1 MFLKTLKT
9 NFLKFSPIYFQSV
22 KFLNYRPI
30 ETDNKIVNGHKLTQ
44 VIEKNRQ
51 KSLHN
56 EFEKYKF
63 KPTNTQSRLLISC
76 STIGKNHYAGQ
87 NYKNYTDQHCLASS
101 NWSNRISNG
110 KYFTLNPNGTHP
122 SLTLNKQNDY
132 IDFKDLN
139 LNEAIINSLKSN
151 FDIKKPTNIQC
162 LTLNEFKKRQSHL
175 LINAETGGGKTL
187 AYLLP
192 IIETCIQMKSKLN
205 ESNLKRGSNQPFAII
220 IVPTRELVNQIETV
234 LNKLCNNEDY
244 NDLKILADYPSSQIQ
259 STDNQQPIDILIT
272 QPYQLKKRLE
282 QNDQYFEPIYLKT
295 VVLDEADTLLDD
307 SFSELTVNCLQML
320 KLNLELND
328 KNICDLN
335 CQLAFVSASVPRD
348 LKNILKDLIDF
359 EKVKHLTTNRTNRLL
374 LVTPQRFFRMSADKR
389 NAHLIELL
397 QKELNNKACKRIC
410 MIFSHR
416 TSTAVF
422 VSKFLKENQIECELL
437 TKNSENRE
445 SIVKRFFNKEIQ
457 ILVCTDIASR
467 GWDTTHVSHVINF
480 EMPSFL
486 ADYLHRIGRVGRLG
500 SVAGGLVT
508 NYVTKA
514 YETDLVNNIE
524 RSIRLNQ
531 DLFNVNANIKRF
543 YKFKYSS
550 NK

>member
-1 MFLKTLKT
+1 MFLKTLKA
-9 NFLKFSPIYFQSV
+9 NFLKFNPICFQSV
-22 KFLNYRPI
+22 KFLNYKPI

-63 KPTNTQSRLLISC
+63 KPTNTSSRLLIAC

-87 NYKNYTDQHCLASS
+87 IYKNYTDQHCLASS

-110 KYFTLNPNGTHP
+110 KYFTLNPYGTHP

-139 LNEAIINSLKSN
+139 LNEVIINSLKSN
-151 FDIKKPTNIQC
+151 LDIKKPTNIQC

-220 IVPTRELVNQIETV
+220 IVPTRELVSQIETV

-244 NDLKILADYPSSQIQ
+244 NNLKILADYSTSQTQ
-259 STDNQQPIDILIT
+259 STDDQPVDILIT
-272 QPYQLKKRLE
+272 QPYQLRKRLE
-282 QNDQYFEPIYLKT
+282 QNDQYFESIYLKT
-295 VVLDEADTLLDD
+295 VVIDEADTLLDD
-307 SFSELTVNCLQML
+307 SFSELTISCLQML
-320 KLNLELND
+320 KLNLELNE
-328 KNICDLN
+328 KNLFDLN

-445 SIVKRFFNKEIQ
+445 SIVRRFFNKEIQ

-480 EMPSFL
+480 EMPSFV

-514 YETDLVNNIE
+514 YEADLVNNIE

-531 DLFNVNANIKRF
+531 DLLNVNANIKRF